1 MTADLTSTTAAGSG
15 LEGKCA
21 GCGGELKDGQ
31 ALMALDKHYHVWCFK
46 CKACSTLLHGEYMGK
61 DGQPYCEKCYQ
72 SHFGVKC
79 SYCFRFIS
87 GKVRYVRQLLSYYSL
102 FFQHFSLNSRLAKL
116 KKSAKLKEF
125 FLNSSKI
132 LS

>member
-1 MTADLTSTTAAGSG
+1 
-15 LEGKCA
+15 
-21 GCGGELKDGQ
+21 
-31 ALMALDKHYHVWCFK
+31 MALDKHYHVWCFK

-87 GKVRYVRQLLSYYSL
+87 GKVRNNLNNNGMTIFITPGFSHRLLW
-102 FFQHFSLNSRLAKL
+102 H
-116 KKSAKLKEF
+116 
-125 FLNSSKI
+125 SSDFNFV
-132 LS
+132 